1 MVVIDEDAE
10 LRTSSR
16 PTSEGVADDE
26 PASQPA
32 VASIG
37 ATLEEEGHGK
47 RRWRLFR
54 KGGE

>member
-1 MVVIDEDAE
+1 VVVIDEDAE
-10 LRTSSR
+10 FQAPSR
-16 PTSEGVADDE
+16 PASRGASDDE
-26 PASQPA
+26 PASPPA

>member
-1 MVVIDEDAE
+1 VVVIDEDAE
-10 LRTSSR
+10 PQASSR
-16 PTSEGVADDE
+16 PTSRAPDE
-26 PASQPA
+26 EPVSPQA

-54 KGGE
+54 KGGD